1 MKTKGTFEVKLNPLD
16 FSAQSSEGRKLG
28 RMSINKKFNGPLDAA
43 STGEMLSII
52 TTVKGS
58 AGYVAIEEVSGT
70 LDGKKGGFVL
80 QHFGLMNKGTDQLIL
95 EVVPDSG
102 SEELK
107 TISGKMTI
115 KIENGI
121 HNYEFDYSLA

>member
-1 MKTKGTFEVKLNPLD
+1 MKANGTFEVKLNPLD
-16 FSAQSSEGRKLG
+16 FSAQGSEGRKLG
-28 RMSINKKFNGPLDAA
+28 RMSINKKFNGPLDA
-43 STGEMLSII
+43 SSIGEMLSVM

-80 QHFGLMNKGTDQLIL
+80 QHFGVMNKGADQLIL

-102 SEELK
+102 SEELA
-107 TISGKMTI
+107 TLSGKMVI
-115 KIENGI
+115 KIESGT
-121 HNYEFDYSLA
+121 HYYEFDYSLS

>member
-1 MKTKGTFEVKLNPLD
+1 MKANGTFEVKLNPLD
-16 FSAQSSEGRKLG
+16 FSAQGSEGRKLG
-28 RMSINKKFNGPLDAA
+28 RMSINKKFNGPLEAT
-43 STGEMLSII
+43 SIGEMLSVM

-80 QHFGLMNKGTDQLIL
+80 QHFGLMNKGADQLIL

-102 SEELK
+102 SEELA
-107 TISGKMTI
+107 TLSGKMVI
-115 KIENGI
+115 KIEGGT
-121 HNYEFDYSLA
+121 HYYEFDYSLS